1 MKIIKFLLKHIRR
14 RIYLWKVDY
23 IYNSCFVIEEG
34 MPPSYYLT
42 HTQEEIERDRQEIL
56 AAIDHLMQI
65 DKNRKY
71 FRFLSSLGSTTELFT
86 QAWMPFPVKKRKY
99 FRFLTIS
106 ASHGTKQ
113 PHRLL
118 GRNFNV

>member
-42 HTQEEIERDRQEIL
+42 HTQEEICLLYTSD
-56 AAIDHLMQI
+56 AAD
-65 DKNRKY
+65 
-71 FRFLSSLGSTTELFT
+71 EL
-86 QAWMPFPVKKRKY
+86 
-99 FRFLTIS
+99 
-106 ASHGTKQ
+106 
-113 PHRLL
+113 
-118 GRNFNV
+118 

>member
-42 HTQEEIERDRQEIL
+42 HTQEEI
-56 AAIDHLMQI
+56 
-65 DKNRKY
+65 
-71 FRFLSSLGSTTELFT
+71 
-86 QAWMPFPVKKRKY
+86 
-99 FRFLTIS
+99 
-106 ASHGTKQ
+106 
-113 PHRLL
+113 
-118 GRNFNV
+118 

>member
-42 HTQEEIERDRQEIL
+42 HTQEEIERNRQEIL

-65 DKNRKY
+65 DKNRK
-71 FRFLSSLGSTTELFT
+71 
-86 QAWMPFPVKKRKY
+86 
-99 FRFLTIS
+99 
-106 ASHGTKQ
+106 
-113 PHRLL
+113 
-118 GRNFNV
+118 